1 MVSYRIEFK
10 KSVKK
15 DFRHLPH
22 RDVVQILDRIRGLA
36 DEPRPS
42 QSKKLS
48 GQEKYRLRQGQYRIL
63 YEIRDRLLLITI
75 VKVRHRKEVYR
86 ML

>member
-1 MVSYRIEFK
+1 MASYRIEFK

-15 DFRHLPH
+15 DFRHLPQ
-22 RDVVQILDRIRGLA
+22 RDVLQILGRIRGLA
-36 DEPRPS
+36 DKPRSS
-42 QSKKLS
+42 QSKKMS

-63 YEIRDRLLLITI
+63 YEIRDQLLLITI